1 MMDLD
6 EIALVRGS
14 LRHLL
19 ASAPPAAV
27 PAALVDAG
35 WVELL
40 DVEPAVAIGL
50 LADEHGRALA
60 ATPALDLVMLHGA
73 GLRVDTTTSVVLAPM
88 RRLAERGATGAASAL
103 LVDGLVLTGHQRAER
118 FVVACDDGL
127 VMLGSGSVELTPIR
141 GGDGTLALSRAA
153 GSLDAGPDATIAPAS
168 AWVGA
173 LAAGRRFLAGELIGV
188 SEAMLATTV
197 EYVLARHQFGRPIGA
212 FQAVKHRLADVRVA
226 VSAAQSALDTAWT
239 DTDPL
244 TAMAAKC
251 LAGRAHRLA
260 ATHCHQVHGGI
271 AFTVDHGF
279 HRFIRRG
286 QMLDALLGSADHLT
300 REIGQQLISAR
311 RVPRTPEL
319 RAPVVT
325 DA

>member
-1 MMDLD
+1 
-6 EIALVRGS
+6 
-14 LRHLL
+14 
-19 ASAPPAAV
+19 
-27 PAALVDAG
+27 
-35 WVELL
+35 
-40 DVEPAVAIGL
+40 
-50 LADEHGRALA
+50 
-60 ATPALDLVMLHGA
+60 MLHGA
-73 GLRVDTTTSVVLAPM
+73 GLPIDTTTSVVLAPL
-88 RRLAERGATGAASAL
+88 RRLAERGATGTASVL
-103 LVDGLVLTGHQRAER
+103 VVDGLVLGGHERAER
-118 FVVACDDGL
+118 FLVACDDGVVVL
-127 VMLGSGSVELTPIR
+127 DPPTIELTPIV
-141 GGDGTLALSRAA
+141 GGDATLALSRAA
-153 GSLDAGPDATIAPAS
+153 GSLDAGPAATIAPAS

-188 SEAMLATTV
+188 SEAMLAITV

-226 VSAAQSALDTAWT
+226 ISAAQSALETAWT
-239 DTDPL
+239 DADPL

-300 REIGQQLISAR
+300 REIGQQLIDAR

-319 RAPVVT
+319 RSPVAA